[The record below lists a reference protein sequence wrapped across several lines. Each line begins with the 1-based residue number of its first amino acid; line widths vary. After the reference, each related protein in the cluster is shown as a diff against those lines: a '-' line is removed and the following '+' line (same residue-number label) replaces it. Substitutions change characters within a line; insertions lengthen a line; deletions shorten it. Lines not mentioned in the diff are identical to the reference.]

1 MKLNLSSSSVISPTC
16 NDGILTHPCSG
27 LYLQNIGRCALVAVA
42 IGLSAMLAT
51 GCSST
56 EEGFQTRLTGSAP
69 TTRRVTESED
79 NGGYQPTRS
88 PAFDPD
94 LFGG

>member
-1 MKLNLSSSSVISPTC
+1 MKLNLCSSSAIFPKRG
-16 NDGILTHPCSG
+16 DGILSHPSLG
-27 LYLQNIGRCALVAVA
+27 LYWQNICRCALAAVA
-42 IGLSAMLAT
+42 LGLSVMLAT

-56 EEGFQTRLTGSAP
+56 EKGFQPRRTGSAP
-69 TTRRVTESED
+69 TTQRVTESEA

>member
-1 MKLNLSSSSVISPTC
+1 MKLNLYSSIFPTC
-16 NDGILTHPCSG
+16 NDTILTRCCSG

-56 EEGFQTRLTGSAP
+56 EEGFQTRLMGFAP

>member
-1 MKLNLSSSSVISPTC
+1 LFFDVVHESEIYRKNIQPNWLFR
-16 NDGILTHPCSG
+16 
-27 LYLQNIGRCALVAVA
+27 NIGRCALVAVA
-42 IGLSAMLAT
+42 LGLSAMLAT

-56 EEGFQTRLTGSAP
+56 EEGFQAKLTRSAP

-79 NGGYQPTRS
+79 NGAYQPTRS

>member
-1 MKLNLSSSSVISPTC
+1 MKPNLFSSSVISLTC
-16 NDGILTHPCSG
+16 SDSILTHHCSG
-27 LYLQNIGRCALVAVA
+27 FYLPNIGRCALLAVA
-42 IGLSAMLAT
+42 LGLSAMLAT

-56 EEGFQTRLTGSAP
+56 GERFQARLTGSTP
-69 TTRRVTESED
+69 TTPRVREPED

-88 PAFDPD
+88 PAFDPE